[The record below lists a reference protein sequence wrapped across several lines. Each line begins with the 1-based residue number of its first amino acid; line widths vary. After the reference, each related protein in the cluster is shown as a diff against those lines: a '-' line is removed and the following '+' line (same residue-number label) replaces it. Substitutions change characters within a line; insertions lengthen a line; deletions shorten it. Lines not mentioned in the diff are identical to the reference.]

1 MSKLSFATV
10 LFVIAFMLPAFTI
23 GKGTPAPSVSFT
35 ASNQLKYW
43 SLNVKNNM
51 PPAILSKLSPLNEDD
66 SEFFTSL
73 VSKQSFQSNSK
84 FCSLANLAC
93 YSELDSIKPL
103 SRAYGYIN
111 NPSFFVQKV
120 DPFSFFRMSVLRQ
133 GNRVH
138 LSNLEDQFPQRAFLP
153 SQIASKISL
162 VENNL
167 QKIFPQSFINPNTKG
182 NIETT
187 LLYCNA
193 VALKGEIK
201 SCPKSLEDMI
211 EFSKTTLGTKKLVA
225 LTSKSTKG
233 SGEML
238 TIGNIKQLNA
248 KRVVSCHEVYLPF
261 ATYFCHT
268 VSSTQLYAVDIVK
281 PETKVP
287 VNTLLAICHMDTST
301 WPTNHPAFEILKATP
316 SQGEA
321 CHWIT
326 KTGLLWV
333 GTGEKLV

>member
-10 LFVIAFMLPAFTI
+10 LFVIAFMLPAFITI

-66 SEFFTSL
+66 S
-73 VSKQSFQSNSK
+73 
-84 FCSLANLAC
+84 
-93 YSELDSIKPL
+93 
-103 SRAYGYIN
+103 
-111 NPSFFVQKV
+111 
-120 DPFSFFRMSVLRQ
+120 
-133 GNRVH
+133 
-138 LSNLEDQFPQRAFLP
+138 
-153 SQIASKISL
+153 
-162 VENNL
+162 
-167 QKIFPQSFINPNTKG
+167 
-182 NIETT
+182 
-187 LLYCNA
+187 
-193 VALKGEIK
+193 
-201 SCPKSLEDMI
+201 
-211 EFSKTTLGTKKLVA
+211 TKKLVA

-261 ATYFCHT
+261 ATYFCHM
-268 VSSTQLYAVDIVK
+268 VSSTQLYAVDVVK

-287 VNTLLAICHMDTST
+287 VNTVLAICHMDTSS

-316 SQGEA
+316 GKGEA

-333 GTGEKLV
+333 GTGERLV